1 MGESS
6 LLLRYSDKDGRELN
20 MGKFR
25 IATGLGGLLAPIVGS
40 IMYAMG
46 EYRAIFCL
54 MGVGYFVL
62 SPIVYYKITNAKVEF
77 FKLA

>member
-1 MGESS
+1 
-6 LLLRYSDKDGRELN
+6 

-46 EYRAIFCL
+46 QYRAIFCF

-62 SPIVYYKITNAKVEF
+62 SPYVYYKITKAKTEF
-77 FKLA
+77 FALA